1 MTETEAH
8 YYYLEIECAKRLRII
23 DQRDE
28 RIVELEAKL
37 KAVEDILGDA
47 PELNMSNYDFHEVA
61 DLNNAV
67 IEAYQIITTEEKS

>member
-28 RIVELEAKL
+28 RIKELEAEL
-37 KAVEDILGDA
+37 AEVRGMIDEAVEELDEKKHMITPILYGCLKDIL
-47 PELNMSNYDFHEVA
+47 
-61 DLNNAV
+61 
-67 IEAYQIITTEEKS
+67 TKEKS